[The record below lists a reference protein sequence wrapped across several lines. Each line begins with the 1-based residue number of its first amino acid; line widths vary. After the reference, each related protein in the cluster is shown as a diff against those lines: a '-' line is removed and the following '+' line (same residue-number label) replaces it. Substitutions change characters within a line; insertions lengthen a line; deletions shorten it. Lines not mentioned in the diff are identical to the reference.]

1 VTQIPSIDIAQLDR
15 SLAVSVGP
23 TVIVVSE
30 PSSIGGVAQH
40 LLKGADR
47 AGRSATSIEAPATAL
62 ALEKQVR
69 RARSKVLIVHGL
81 EHFAEAEWRHLDQDR
96 SWLERD
102 PPVLFILSQPAA
114 ERLMRHAPNL
124 ASWVG
129 AMLRRLEG
137 GPGSTP
143 VEDVEAQREFDRL
156 AAEWLRDTQF
166 TSSIT
171 RMVKHAAYQQII
183 AMGERAIPPI
193 LRDLS
198 QDPKHWGPAL
208 HAITGARPVPAE
220 DAGKLKAVAN
230 AWLQWARD
238 NGYRW

>member
-1 VTQIPSIDIAQLDR
+1 MTPLASIAFAELDR
-15 SLAVSVGP
+15 SLAVSVGA
-23 TVIVVSE
+23 TVIVMSA
-30 PSSIGGVAQH
+30 PSSIGDVARR
-40 LLKGADR
+40 LLQRADR
-47 AGRSATSIEAPATAL
+47 AGRSAMSIEAPATAL
-62 ALEKQVR
+62 ALAKQVR
-69 RARSKVLIVHGL
+69 YARSEVVIVHGL
-81 EHFAEAEWRHLDQDR
+81 EHFDEAQWRRLDQLR
-96 SWLERD
+96 TWLERD
-102 PPVLFILSQPAA
+102 PPILFIMSEATA

-129 AMLRRLEG
+129 PMLRRLEG

-156 AAEWLRDTQF
+156 AAAWLEDTQV
-166 TSSIT
+166 TSSLT
-171 RMVKHAAYQQII
+171 RMVKHPAYQQII

-193 LRDLS
+193 LRDLD

-208 HAITGARPVPAE
+208 HAITGVRPVPAE
-220 DAGKLKAVAN
+220 DAGKLKAVAK